1 MNTTPSTSAFIE
13 LVDVSKRFGAVAA
26 LSDVTFRVDAG
37 SCIGLVGHNG
47 AGKSTLMNLLAGALP
62 VSTGEMRIEGTT
74 VDLHDVARAVAAGIR
89 CVYQELSLCPNL
101 DAAENVRLRHR
112 KLRGFGWRKRAASL
126 INEQLDTIFPDHG
139 ISHRDPVDGLS
150 IARRQMV
157 EIACAFTVTDTP
169 ARLVILDE
177 PTSSL
182 DASVATQLTEH
193 LGRFTAGGGSCILIS
208 HRLGEILD
216 AADRTVVMRDGRI
229 IDDRPSAQYTRNLLV
244 ETMGRVAT
252 SIDNTDHSDVNSD
265 VVNSVIVKD
274 ASELQPWRSRR
285 LHGSPCIDI
294 PESGDGPRFT
304 AFPGEIVTLAGLE
317 GQGQANMLARLF
329 AGKDGRQT
337 LRIDGKRSVVSGDRQ
352 RDGVF
357 PLWSISDNI
366 SIGSQSARAR
376 RGLIDSRADDAL
388 ASQWRERI
396 DIRTPDINMP
406 ILSLSGGNQQKALFA
421 RALASDASI
430 VLMDDPMRGV
440 DVETKRAVYA
450 LVREQADAGR
460 TFIWYTTELEELLEC
475 DHCYVFRDGHP
486 VREIPRDQLN
496 QASVLDA
503 SFADGSHPAATTKT
517 SGAVV

>member
-1 MNTTPSTSAFIE
+1 MNTTPPTRAFIE
-13 LVDVSKRFGAVAA
+13 LIDVSKRFGAVAA
-26 LSDVTFRVDAG
+26 LSNVTFTIDTG

-62 VSTGEMRIEGTT
+62 VSTGKMRIDGAT
-74 VDLHDVARAVAAGIR
+74 VDGHDVPRAVAAGIR

-101 DAAENVRLRHR
+101 DAAENVRLRHK
-112 KLRGFGWRKRAASL
+112 KLSGFGWRKRAATL

-182 DASVATQLTEH
+182 DASVAKQLTKH

-229 IDDRPSAQYTRNLLV
+229 IDDRPSVEYTRDLLV
-244 ETMGRVAT
+244 ETMGRVTT
-252 SIDNTDHSDVNSD
+252 SIDDGNVSAA
-265 VVNSVIVKD
+265 VKEV
-274 ASELQPWRSRR
+274 AEHKPWHSRR
-285 LHGSPCIDI
+285 LQGTPCIDI
-294 PESGDGPRFT
+294 SGSADSLPFT
-304 AFPGEIVTLAGLE
+304 AFRGEIVALAGLE
-317 GQGQANMLARLF
+317 GQGQADMLARLF
-329 AGKDGRQT
+329 AGKVGRQT

-366 SIGSQSARAR
+366 SIGSQRARAR
-376 RGLIDSRADDAL
+376 HGLIDSRADDAL
-388 ASQWRERI
+388 SNQWRERI
-396 DIRTPDINMP
+396 DIRTPDIDMP

-486 VREIPRDQLN
+486 VREIPRDQLD

-503 SFADGSHPAATTKT
+503 SFADGSAPASTTET
-517 SGAVV
+517 SGAVA

>member
-1 MNTTPSTSAFIE
+1 MNTTSPASAFIE
-13 LVDVSKRFGAVAA
+13 LIDVSKRFGAVAA
-26 LSDVTFRVDAG
+26 LSDVTFTINTG

-62 VSTGEMRIEGTT
+62 VSTGTMRIDGAT
-74 VDLHDVARAVAAGIR
+74 VNAHDVARAVAAGIR

-126 INEQLDTIFPDHG
+126 VNEQLDTIFPDHG

-229 IDDRPSAQYTRNLLV
+229 IDDRPSAQYTRDLLV

-252 SIDNTDHSDVNSD
+252 SIDNSNNCLDVKD
-265 VVNSVIVKD
+265 VVVKD
-274 ASELQPWRSRR
+274 AAKLQPWRSRR
-285 LHGSPCIDI
+285 LHGSPCIDM
-294 PESGDGPRFT
+294 SGSADSLPFT

-317 GQGQANMLARLF
+317 GQGQADMLSRLF

-337 LRIDGKRSVVSGDRQ
+337 LRINGKRSVVSGDRQ

-376 RGLIDSRADDAL
+376 HGLIDSVADDAL

-396 DIRTPDINMP
+396 DIRTPDIDMP

-486 VREIPRDQLN
+486 VREIPRDQLS
-496 QASVLDA
+496 QASVLNA
-503 SFADGSHPAATTKT
+503 SFADGSDPASTIETP
-517 SGAVV
+517 GAEV

>member
-1 MNTTPSTSAFIE
+1 MNTTPPTRAFIE
-13 LVDVSKRFGAVAA
+13 LIDVSKRFGAVAA
-26 LSDVTFRVDAG
+26 LSDVTFTIDTG

-62 VSTGEMRIEGTT
+62 VSTGKMRIDGAT
-74 VDLHDVARAVAAGIR
+74 VDGHDVPRAVAAGIR

-101 DAAENVRLRHR
+101 DAAENVRLRHK
-112 KLRGFGWRKRAASL
+112 KLSGFGWRKRAATL
-126 INEQLDTIFPDHG
+126 ISEQLDTIFPDHG

-182 DASVATQLTEH
+182 DASVAKQLTEH

-229 IDDRPSAQYTRNLLV
+229 IDDRPSVEYTRDLLV

-252 SIDNTDHSDVNSD
+252 SIDDGNESAA
-265 VVNSVIVKD
+265 VKEV
-274 ASELQPWRSRR
+274 AEHKPWHSRR
-285 LHGSPCIDI
+285 LQGTPCIDI
-294 PESGDGPRFT
+294 SESADSLPFT
-304 AFPGEIVTLAGLE
+304 AFRGEIVALAGLE
-317 GQGQANMLARLF
+317 GQGQTAMLSRLF
-329 AGKDGRQT
+329 AGKVGRQT

-366 SIGSQSARAR
+366 SIGSQRARAR
-376 RGLIDSRADDAL
+376 HGLIDSRADDAL
-388 ASQWRERI
+388 ANQWRERI
-396 DIRTPDINMP
+396 DIRTPDIDMP

-486 VREIPRDQLN
+486 VREIPRDQLD

-503 SFADGSHPAATTKT
+503 SFADGSDPLSTIKT
-517 SGAVV
+517 SGAVA

>member
-1 MNTTPSTSAFIE
+1 MKTIPSTRAFIE
-13 LVDVSKRFGAVAA
+13 LIDVSKTFGAVTA
-26 LSDVTFRVDAG
+26 LSDVTFTIDTG

-62 VSTGEMRIEGTT
+62 VSTGTMRIDGTA
-74 VDLHDVARAVAAGIR
+74 VNVHDVARAVAAGIR

-101 DAAENVRLRHR
+101 DAAENVRLRHK

-126 INEQLDTIFPDHG
+126 INEQLDTIFPNHG

-229 IDDRPSAQYTRNLLV
+229 IDDRPSAQYTRDLLV

-252 SIDNTDHSDVNSD
+252 AIDDSDNSG
-265 VVNSVIVKD
+265 VVKD
-274 ASELQPWRSRR
+274 AQELQPWRSRR

-294 PESGDGPRFT
+294 SGSAYSLPFT

-317 GQGQANMLARLF
+317 GQGQADMLSRVF
-329 AGKDGRQT
+329 AGKDGRRT

-366 SIGSQSARAR
+366 SIGSQGARAR

-388 ASQWRERI
+388 ARQWRERI
-396 DIRTPDINMP
+396 DIRTPDIDMP

-486 VREIPRDQLN
+486 VREIPRDELD

-503 SFADGSHPAATTKT
+503 SFADGSDSVLTTDK
-517 SGAVV
+517 SGAVA